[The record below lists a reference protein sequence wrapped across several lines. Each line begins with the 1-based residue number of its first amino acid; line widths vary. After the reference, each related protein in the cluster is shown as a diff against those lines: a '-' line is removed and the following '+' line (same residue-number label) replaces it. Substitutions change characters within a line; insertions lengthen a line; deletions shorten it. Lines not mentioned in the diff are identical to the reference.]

1 MGALEILI
9 APSNGLFSSSR
20 RKIDP
25 ETDTAQTSKA
35 ARTVA
40 LRGANNPKLRKMMAT
55 QKISTASNTGGIGS
69 AQKIANLLGFGPVV
83 RHDAIE
89 QDNVCGSL
97 LDVTPHVVEGIG
109 CESDQQAKYQGR
121 QRRHHAHA

>member
-1 MGALEILI
+1 MRCAAVASYRPRRVSASRMGALEILI

-25 ETDTAQTSKA
+25 ETYSAQTSKA

-55 QKISTASNTGGIGS
+55 QKTKTASNTGGIELP
-69 AQKIANLLGFGPVV
+69 A
-83 RHDAIE
+83 
-89 QDNVCGSL
+89 
-97 LDVTPHVVEGIG
+97 
-109 CESDQQAKYQGR
+109 
-121 QRRHHAHA
+121 